1 MAIRLPKI
9 HVPMTVSTDGV
20 DRGLKAAEAKMR
32 ASTRR
37 MSRMSAAGPGVGGG
51 GGMLGNLGMAAGR
64 AGMTLGGVGMLGG
77 VASALGPI
85 GMAVGAI
92 AGAAVLIDRIGE
104 AARGAGEA
112 LKQFEETGKQT
123 FAVNSI
129 VLQRLA
135 EAEKQLPKVGFFQQL
150 SQGVI
155 SASATEEGPSGI
167 VGIFN
172 DLKQG
177 FVSGAATLSAL
188 LSGKGWTQSLAEGAV
203 AISPDDQ
210 TAVIAQALVRLS
222 ASQESRANEQAVIDA
237 RRRDI

>member
-20 DRGLKAAEAKMR
+20 DAGLKAAEAKMR

-37 MSRMSAAGPGVGGG
+37 MSRMSAAGPGIG
-51 GGMLGNLGMAAGR
+51 GGMLGKVGEAVGR
-64 AGMTLGGVGMLGG
+64 TGMTLGGIGMLGS
-77 VASALGPI
+77 VAGALGPV
-85 GMAVGAI
+85 GLAVGAI

-150 SQGVI
+150 SQGII

-177 FVSGAATLSAL
+177 IVSGAATLSAI
-188 LSGKGWTQSLAEGAV
+188 LSGKGWMQSLAEGAV

-210 TAVIAQALVRLS
+210 TAMIAQALVRIS
-222 ASQESRANEQAVIDA
+222 ASRDDRSNQQAVIDA